1 MTEARPE
8 IATIE
13 TAQELRRWYWLKEEL
28 LAEAKRRGLKSTGG
42 KFTLLDRIAHHIDTG
57 QTVWPGDKSTPA
69 KSKFDWHS
77 ETLTPETIITDSYRN
92 SQNVRRFFKSQ
103 VGDGF
108 KFNIAFM
115 TWMKTNAGKTLAD
128 AVAEYRRQQ
137 DTAAQPGFQ
146 TEIAHHNQFN
156 QYTRDFLDVFPGAKL
171 SLVRKAWAAKR
182 ALPSETG
189 RHVFDLSDVDLLDPS
204 DRPG

>member
-1 MTEARPE
+1 MTDARPE

-13 TAQELRRWYWLKEEL
+13 TGKELRRWYWLKEEL

-42 KFTLLDRIAHHIDTG
+42 KFTLLDRIAHHLDTG
-57 QTVWPGDKSTPA
+57 ETVWPGDKPKQA
-69 KSKFDWHS
+69 RSKFDWHS
-77 ETLTPETIITDSYRN
+77 ETLTPDTIITDSYKN

-108 KFNIAFM
+108 KFNITFM
-115 TWMKTNAGKTLAD
+115 AWMKANTGKTLAD
-128 AVAEYRRQQ
+128 AVNEYRRQR
-137 DTAAQPGFQ
+137 DEAAQPGFK
-146 TEIAHHNQFN
+146 TNIAHHNQFN
-156 QYTRDFLDVFPGAKL
+156 QYTRDFLAAFPGAKL

-189 RHVFDLSDVDLLDPS
+189 RHVFDPSDLDLLDPS
-204 DRPG
+204 DRAG